1 MTNNEKAKKVI
12 QKYVDKNTSR
22 QRDTF
27 YDFVNNELNLTLN
40 AYNYSDGR
48 SEKSRVELS
57 DLNSDEYKYLI
68 GKIEKALDEI
78 V

>member
-27 YDFVNNELNLTLN
+27 YDFVNNELNLILN

-57 DLNSDEYKYLI
+57 DPNSDEYKYLI